1 MKAQFKTILFLAA
14 ILLVFA
20 YTDKISNLNKET
32 ITQEIINDFKVDTNE
47 YIVWNIRR
55 KLQLS
60 DFNKI
65 IVPCLRNYEDYVTI
79 LSVNPLL
86 LIKVTNNKVLIAT
99 TIQKNDLSSYYTSQ
113 ECKYKIIAS
122 ENERKIYV
130 RYHEQLHFDIQEIL
144 ARYERK
150 NFIKYLNVIT
160 DSVDACIVL
169 SRNSPEMREIYQ
181 KNNEMDE
188 YDKRHTILE
197 TYSKYKPWI
206 NQKLKELEDYAN
218 PVIYF
223 KKDSVETK

>member
-1 MKAQFKTILFLAA
+1 M
-14 ILLVFA
+14 
-20 YTDKISNLNKET
+20 
-32 ITQEIINDFKVDTNE
+32 
-47 YIVWNIRR
+47 
-55 KLQLS
+55 
-60 DFNKI
+60 
-65 IVPCLRNYEDYVTI
+65 
-79 LSVNPLL
+79 
-86 LIKVTNNKVLIAT
+86 
-99 TIQKNDLSSYYTSQ
+99 
-113 ECKYKIIAS
+113 
-122 ENERKIYV
+122 
-130 RYHEQLHFDIQEIL
+130 HFDIQEIL